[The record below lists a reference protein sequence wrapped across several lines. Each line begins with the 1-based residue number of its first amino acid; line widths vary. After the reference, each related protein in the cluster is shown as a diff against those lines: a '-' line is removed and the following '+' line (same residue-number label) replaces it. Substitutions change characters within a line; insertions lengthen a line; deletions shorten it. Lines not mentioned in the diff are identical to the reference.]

1 VLHATLE
8 KGGLLYLQGKKKRR
22 SRSLDQLLSILA
34 VIQDI
39 TDKETIEFQVM
50 RNRFWFIS
58 ENNRTENNKN
68 KNIRI
73 LGG

>member
-8 KGGLLYLQGKKKRR
+8 KGDLLYLQGGKKRR

-39 TDKETIEFQVM
+39 TDKETIEFQVT